1 MVSNAGESFDGT
13 WDTNYNCPERGN
25 TKGFTFVFPTVIQ
38 KGNLRGER
46 GMAGQR
52 GYSLIEG
59 KVADDGSVKLSASG
73 IVANKEYARGI
84 FTGKGS
90 EYSFSG
96 KAQFKDAMGTGL
108 RNEGLGI
115 VGRPCTFE
123 FAKQQPAATEGGAH
137 QFTLSLASVRAPLF
151 CHSEPSEELQSANP
165 GALQWMCS
173 HLSW

>member
-1 MVSNAGESFDGT
+1 MRKIFRFVAVCALAVFPFASIAGESFDGT
-13 WDTNYNCPERGN
+13 WDTKYTCPEKGN

-46 GMAGQR
+46 GMAGQP
-52 GYSLIEG
+52 GYFMIEG

-73 IVANKEYARGI
+73 IVNNKEYARGI
-84 FTGKGS
+84 FTGKGT

-96 KAQFKDAMGTGL
+96 KAQFKDASGTGL

-123 FAKQQPAATEGGAH
+123 FTKQQPAATDGGAH
-137 QFTLSLASVRAPLF
+137 
-151 CHSEPSEELQSANP
+151 
-165 GALQWMCS
+165 
-173 HLSW
+173 